1 MRKFFATLL
10 TILLVF
16 GSVGTAMA
24 YTQQDVQYVFDQVDL
39 LINAGK
45 MSNNE
50 VYGVY
55 VDLTNVPQGSIAST
69 VYQTD
74 LQITT
79 LTTANVVPQT
89 IYGTNGARDKITR
102 FYWHI
107 RNSQTDTDNIMV
119 EQGGPQESIT
129 QFVYGPQKIDIIN
142 TYIAGIPTCLAN
154 DRIVYDTGGGT
165 GFGSTATT
173 TETTTNNTNPNSWA
187 DAYLETIFTVNS
199 TSVTS
204 TSGPET
210 NTNETTTTMD
220 VAPYIKGDRTY
231 VPVAHLAYSLG
242 VPSNGVTW
250 NGDTQ
255 QVGITKGDTS
265 ITLLI
270 GSPVML
276 VNQSPVR
283 MDVAPEITNNRTFLP
298 AGWVAE
304 ALGADVTW
312 NAHTNQIVIK
322 TPIEAPGD

>member
-10 TILLVF
+10 TIMLVF
-16 GSVGTAMA
+16 GTVGTTKAATVEEM
-24 YTQQDVQYVFDQVDL
+24 QEFGDHMQMLV
-39 LINAGK
+39 NAGR
-45 MSNNE
+45 MSDND
-50 VYGVY
+50 VYGIY
-55 VDLTNVPQGSIAST
+55 VDLTNVPNGSIAST

-74 LQITT
+74 LQIAT
-79 LTTANVVPQT
+79 LTTASVTPQG
-89 IYGTNGARDKITR
+89 ISGANGARDKICR
-102 FYWHI
+102 FFWHI
-107 RNSQTDTDNIMV
+107 RNNQTDNLMG
-119 EQGGPQESIT
+119 QWGGTPQESIM

-142 TYIAGIPTCLAN
+142 TYIAGIPTCLTN
-154 DRIVYDTGGGT
+154 DRIVYDTGGGS
-165 GFGSTATT
+165 GFGSTTTT
-173 TETTTNNTNPNSWA
+173 TETTTNNTNPNAWA
-187 DAYLETIFTVNS
+187 DAYLSTIFSVGS

-231 VPVAHLAYSLG
+231 VPVAHLAFSLG
-242 VPSNGVTW
+242 VSNDGVTW

-283 MDVAPEITNNRTFLP
+283 MDVSPEITNNRTFLP

-304 ALGADVTW
+304 ALGAEVSW
-312 NAHTNQIVIK
+312 NAQTNQIVIK
-322 TPIEAPGD
+322 TPIAAPGS